1 MKRKY
6 FGILSASIFF
16 LALSITILYIID
28 GSWKK
33 GQGVRFSPI
42 KPLFDFTVPGPSAI
56 KEIKRLENRM
66 PDFVYPPKSD
76 YADVNLLLFGFQP
89 VERPMTLARGSAGER
104 SIPGDYSLTFAFT
117 SDKKRFCIIDGSF
130 YSEGSTLPGAG
141 KIVKIESKRVLV
153 KKHKLSRWIPMR
165 DWGIEELRN

>member
-6 FGILSASIFF
+6 LGILSVSIIF
-16 LALSITILYIID
+16 LALSITALYVID

-42 KPLFDFTVPGPSAI
+42 KPLLDFTVPGPSAI
-56 KEIKRLENRM
+56 KEIKKLENRM
-66 PDFVYPPKSD
+66 PEFIYPPKSD
-76 YADVNLLLFGFQP
+76 PKDANLFLFGWQQ
-89 VERPMTLARGSAGER
+89 VEKPKISAYSSAGEM

-130 YSEGSTLPGAG
+130 YSEGSILPGAG

-153 KKHKLSRWIPMR
+153 KKHKLSRWISLGER
-165 DWGIEELRN
+165 R

>member
-16 LALSITILYIID
+16 LALSITVLYIID

-42 KPLFDFTVPGPSAI
+42 KPLLDFTVPGPSAI

-76 YADVNLLLFGFQP
+76 
-89 VERPMTLARGSAGER
+89 
-104 SIPGDYSLTFAFT
+104 
-117 SDKKRFCIIDGSF
+117 
-130 YSEGSTLPGAG
+130 
-141 KIVKIESKRVLV
+141 
-153 KKHKLSRWIPMR
+153 
-165 DWGIEELRN
+165 

>member
-6 FGILSASIFF
+6 FGILSVSIFF
-16 LALSITILYIID
+16 LALSITALYVID

-66 PDFVYPPKSD
+66 PDFIYPPKSD
-76 YADVNLLLFGFQP
+76 PKDINLFLFGFQR
-89 VERPMTLARGSAGER
+89 VEKPITLARGNAGEM
-104 SIPGDYSLTFAFT
+104 SIPGDYSLTFAFI

-130 YSEGSTLPGAG
+130 YSEGSNLPGAG

-153 KKHKLSRWIPMR
+153 KKHKQSRWISLGER
-165 DWGIEELRN
+165 R

>member
-16 LALSITILYIID
+16 LALSITALYIID

-89 VERPMTLARGSAGER
+89 VERPMTSARGRAGEM

-130 YSEGSTLPGAG
+130 YSEDSILPGAG

-153 KKHKLSRWIPMR
+153 KKHKQSRWISLGER
-165 DWGIEELRN
+165 R